1 MGPEPPGTA
10 APGRRAGQEGCDV
23 AAHVRPPV
31 PPAEWNHAASM
42 ADPPAPACRA
52 EDAREYRRE
61 RGSHRRSG
69 RAADGGHAAPALQPR
84 ARNQSHGLSQ
94 ALLDAGGKRS
104 LTRPALIEASIVP
117 SHMNIYNLMSI
128 YFLFL

>member
-1 MGPEPPGTA
+1 
-10 APGRRAGQEGCDV
+10 D
-23 AAHVRPPV
+23 
-31 PPAEWNHAASM
+31 
-42 ADPPAPACRA
+42 
-52 EDAREYRRE
+52 RRE

-117 SHMNIYNLMSI
+117 YHIMIASAVGGLTILSGFR
-128 YFLFL
+128 YFRNQLAITTDTSGSPTEDSRREPINVLLPCSALGILVRHLS